1 MDPILARYLRAN
13 FVERP
18 EAVCP
23 VKDIVHGL
31 RASLPSEAVGD
42 WSRSRVI
49 AELSAAGYA
58 IGSIGRVAHV
68 AGLAPRQVELR
79 VVGGRLEAAHA

>member
-1 MDPILARYLRAN
+1 MDPVLRAFIRAN

-31 RASLPSEAVGD
+31 RASLPQEAVGD

-49 AELSAAGYA
+49 AELSAAGFT
-58 IGSIGRVAHV
+58 IGNIGRVAHV
-68 AGLAPRQVELR
+68 AGLAPRGVEWQL
-79 VVGGRLEAAHA
+79 VDGRLEAAHA